1 MAMEARKVRC
11 REIAEADIEAVAAL
25 LTRGFPGRTRDYW
38 LRGLQRQGARAIPEG
53 YPRYGYLLEA
63 AGQPVGVLLLL
74 YTARPVEG
82 EPSLR
87 CNVSS
92 WYVEPE
98 FRNYATLLTS
108 IAQKN
113 KHVTYVNI
121 SPAANTWPII
131 EAQGFKRYCDG
142 MLFAVPL
149 LSRTE
154 RGMTVEAVGATTS
167 PIPGL
172 TDAEFELLR
181 SHAAYGCLALV
192 CRSGGE
198 AMPFILVPK
207 RVKHGRFPF
216 PAMQLV
222 YGRDTAEIAR
232 CAGALGRAL
241 LRRGRPLLI
250 LDANGPIEG
259 LVGLYTAS
267 RGRKYFKGPNPPRLA
282 DLADSELVL
291 YGP

>member
-11 REIAEADIEAVAAL
+11 REIAEVDIEAVAAL

-108 IAQKN
+108 MAQKN

-154 RGMTVEAVGATTS
+154 RGMTVEAVDATTS

-172 TDAEFELLR
+172 TDAELELLR

-222 YGRDTAEIAR
+222 YGRDTAEIVR